1 MNKIDLQIQSTAS
14 DGKYSPVELVD
25 MAKKNGLHTI
35 AITDHDTVGGVKEAL
50 ARALMT
56 GLRVIPGIEMS
67 VSLENK
73 ELHILGYSID
83 IDNENLLRR
92 LAHFQDDRI
101 RRMQRIV
108 ENLQKIGFKIS
119 FEDVQK
125 QAKGS
130 MARPH
135 VAMAVMANPE
145 NKELLGEIN
154 SVHDFIEN
162 YIVPGKPGYAER
174 EYVSSVE
181 AISLIHEAGG
191 IAIWSHP
198 AIHFAENPNQLETTL
213 QKLIEVE
220 IDGLEAFSPSH
231 TKEEVKKL
239 LKFAGVYGI
248 IFTAGSDFH
257 QETPNRGTPEGGHP
271 AQTVGDFETYGF
283 SISQIVVNLDSA
295 IQKIRGK
302 LTR

>member
-92 LAHFQDDRI
+92 LAHFQDDRV

-213 QKLIEVE
+213 QKL
-220 IDGLEAFSPSH
+220 
-231 TKEEVKKL
+231 
-239 LKFAGVYGI
+239 
-248 IFTAGSDFH
+248 
-257 QETPNRGTPEGGHP
+257 
-271 AQTVGDFETYGF
+271 
-283 SISQIVVNLDSA
+283 
-295 IQKIRGK
+295 
-302 LTR
+302 